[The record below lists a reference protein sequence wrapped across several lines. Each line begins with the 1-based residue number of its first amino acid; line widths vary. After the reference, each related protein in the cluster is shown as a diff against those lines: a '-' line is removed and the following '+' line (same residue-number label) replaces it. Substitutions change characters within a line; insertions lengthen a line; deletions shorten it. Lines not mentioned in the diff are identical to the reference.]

1 MGKEPT
7 GREIPPQ
14 DLKRSI
20 NLFQATMYGVGL
32 ILGAGIYVIIG
43 DVAAVVGNAMWI
55 SFIVASIIA
64 LFTGLSYAEL
74 SSIFPKSAA
83 EYVFAKN
90 VFGSHFTALVVGCL
104 IIFVAVASA
113 ATVALGF
120 SGYLTSAF
128 FQQFNPILVAIV
140 LVAALSF
147 VNFYGIVQSV
157 WMNTTF
163 TFIELAGLAIIILA
177 GFWFGSSSITNYF
190 EMPDM
195 MLESSLES
203 SLLLM
208 IGAIF
213 GGAGLIFFAYYGF
226 ENIVNIADETK
237 NPVRV
242 IPKALLISIAV
253 TTALYILVAITTS
266 ALVGWKALSL
276 SEAPLSLAAEK
287 AFGAQGVII
296 LSLIALFATSNTALM
311 MLISGSRI
319 IYGISKDHSFP
330 KILAVVH
337 KSRETPWVA
346 IIIVMVS
353 TMTIIAWSSGDI
365 ATIASIAV
373 FGIFLVYAIV
383 NSSLIWSRFKN
394 PSYKRPFTSPIRIGR
409 FPVLAGMGL
418 ITSIAMLFQF
428 NINIIFG
435 GFLVLLS
442 IAILSIVLIK
452 IKK

>member
-1 MGKEPT
+1 
-7 GREIPPQ
+7 
-14 DLKRSI
+14 
-20 NLFQATMYGVGL
+20 
-32 ILGAGIYVIIG
+32 
-43 DVAAVVGNAMWI
+43 

-74 SSIFPKSAA
+74 SSIYPKSAA

-90 VFGSHFTALVVGCL
+90 VFRSHFIALVVGCL

-128 FQQFNPILVAIV
+128 FPQFNPILVAVV

-177 GFWFGSSSITNYF
+177 GFWFGSPNTTNYF
-190 EMPDM
+190 EMPDK
-195 MLESSLES
+195 MLESSET

-208 IGAIF
+208 FGAIF

-253 TTALYILVAITTS
+253 TTAFYILIAITTS

-287 AFGAQGVII
+287 AFGGQGVII

-319 IYGISKDHSFP
+319 IYGISKDQSFP
-330 KILAVVH
+330 KTLAVVH

-353 TMTIIAWSSGDI
+353 TMTIVAWSSGDI
-365 ATIASIAV
+365 ATIAGIAV

-383 NSSLIWSRFKN
+383 NLSLIWSRFKN

-418 ITSIAMLFQF
+418 ITSITMLFQF
-428 NINIIFG
+428 DIYIIFG

-442 IAILSIVLIK
+442 IAVLSVFLIK

>member
-1 MGKEPT
+1 MGKEPK
-7 GREIPPQ
+7 GREIPPRE
-14 DLKRSI
+14 LKRSI

-74 SSIFPKSAA
+74 SSIYPKSAA

-90 VFGSHFTALVVGCL
+90 VFRSHFIALVVGCL

-128 FQQFNPILVAIV
+128 FPQFNPILVAVV

-177 GFWFGSSSITNYF
+177 GFWFGSPNTTNYF
-190 EMPDM
+190 EMPDK
-195 MLESSLES
+195 MLESSET

-208 IGAIF
+208 FGAIF

-253 TTALYILVAITTS
+253 TTAFYILIAITTS

-287 AFGAQGVII
+287 AFGGQGVII

-319 IYGISKDHSFP
+319 IYGISKDQSFP

-353 TMTIIAWSSGDI
+353 TMTIVAWSSGDI

-383 NSSLIWSRFKN
+383 NSSLIWFRVKN

-418 ITSIAMLFQF
+418 ITSITMLFQF
-428 NINIIFG
+428 DIYIIFG

-442 IAILSIVLIK
+442 ITILSIVLIK

>member
-1 MGKEPT
+1 M
-7 GREIPPQ
+7 
-14 DLKRSI
+14 
-20 NLFQATMYGVGL
+20 L
-32 ILGAGIYVIIG
+32 IF
-43 DVAAVVGNAMWI
+43 
-55 SFIVASIIA
+55 FI
-64 LFTGLSYAEL
+64 FW
-74 SSIFPKSAA
+74 
-83 EYVFAKN
+83 
-90 VFGSHFTALVVGCL
+90 CL

-128 FQQFNPILVAIV
+128 FPQFNPILVAIV

-177 GFWFGSSSITNYF
+177 GFWLGSPNTTNYF
-190 EMPDM
+190 EMPD
-195 MLESSLES
+195 LESSES

-237 NPVRV
+237 NPARV
-242 IPKALLISIAV
+242 IPKALLVSIAV
-253 TTALYILVAITTS
+253 TTAFYILIALTAS

-287 AFGAQGVII
+287 AFGEHGVII

-311 MLISGSRI
+311 MLVSGSRI
-319 IYGISKDHSFP
+319 IYGISKDQSFP
-330 KILAVVH
+330 KTLAAVH
-337 KSRETPWVA
+337 KARKTPWVA

-353 TMTIIAWSSGDI
+353 TMTIVACSSGDI
-365 ATIASIAV
+365 AAIARIAV
-373 FGIFLVYAIV
+373 FGIFLVYSIV
-383 NSSLIWSRFKN
+383 NLSLIWSRFKN
-394 PSYKRPFTSPIRIGR
+394 PSYRRPFTSPIRIGR

-428 NINIIFG
+428 DINIIFG

-452 IKK
+452 TKK

>member
-1 MGKEPT
+1 
-7 GREIPPQ
+7 
-14 DLKRSI
+14 
-20 NLFQATMYGVGL
+20 
-32 ILGAGIYVIIG
+32 
-43 DVAAVVGNAMWI
+43 
-55 SFIVASIIA
+55 
-64 LFTGLSYAEL
+64 
-74 SSIFPKSAA
+74 
-83 EYVFAKN
+83 
-90 VFGSHFTALVVGCL
+90 
-104 IIFVAVASA
+104 
-113 ATVALGF
+113 
-120 SGYLTSAF
+120 
-128 FQQFNPILVAIV
+128 
-140 LVAALSF
+140 
-147 VNFYGIVQSV
+147 
-157 WMNTTF
+157 MNTIF
-163 TFIELAGLAIIILA
+163 TFIELAGLAIIISA
-177 GFWFGSSSITNYF
+177 GFWLGSPSTTNYF
-190 EMPDM
+190 EMPDKM
-195 MLESSLES
+195 SESSES

-237 NPVRV
+237 NPVNV

-253 TTALYILVAITTS
+253 TTAFYILIAITTS

-287 AFGAQGVII
+287 AFGEKGVFI

-319 IYGISKDHSFP
+319 IYGISKDQSFP
-330 KILAVVH
+330 KPLAAIH

-353 TMTIIAWSSGDI
+353 TMTIVACSSGDI
-365 ATIASIAV
+365 TTIASISV
-373 FGIFLVYAIV
+373 FGIFLVYSIV
-383 NSSLIWSRFKN
+383 NLSLVWFRFKN

-418 ITSIAMLFQF
+418 ITSIVMLFQF
-428 NINIIFG
+428 DINIIFG

>member
-1 MGKEPT
+1 
-7 GREIPPQ
+7 
-14 DLKRSI
+14 
-20 NLFQATMYGVGL
+20 MYGVGL

-43 DVAAVVGNAMWI
+43 DVAAVVGNAMWV

-90 VFGSHFTALVVGCL
+90 VFGSHFIALMVGCL

-128 FQQFNPILVAIV
+128 FPQFNPILVAIV

-157 WMNTTF
+157 WMNITF
-163 TFIELAGLAIIILA
+163 TFIEIAGLLIIILA
-177 GFWFGSSSITNYF
+177 GLWLGSPSTTNYF
-190 EMPDM
+190 EMPDKM
-195 MLESSLES
+195 IVSSGS

-208 IGAIF
+208 VSAIF

-253 TTALYILVAITTS
+253 TTALYILVAMTTS

-330 KILAVVH
+330 KILAAVH

-346 IIIVMVS
+346 IIIVMIS
-353 TMTIIAWSSGDI
+353 TMTIVACSSGDI

-373 FGIFLVYAIV
+373 FGIFLVYSIV
-383 NSSLIWSRFKN
+383 NFSLIWFRFKN
-394 PSYKRPFTSPIRIGR
+394 PSYKRPFTSPITIGR

-428 NINIIFG
+428 DINIIFG

>member
-1 MGKEPT
+1 
-7 GREIPPQ
+7 
-14 DLKRSI
+14 
-20 NLFQATMYGVGL
+20 
-32 ILGAGIYVIIG
+32 
-43 DVAAVVGNAMWI
+43 
-55 SFIVASIIA
+55 
-64 LFTGLSYAEL
+64 
-74 SSIFPKSAA
+74 
-83 EYVFAKN
+83 
-90 VFGSHFTALVVGCL
+90 
-104 IIFVAVASA
+104 VASA

-128 FQQFNPILVAIV
+128 FPQFNPILVAIF
-140 LVAALSF
+140 LVATLSF
-147 VNFYGIVQSV
+147 VNFYGIVQSL

-163 TFIELAGLAIIILA
+163 TFIELAGLVIIIVA
-177 GFWFGSSSITNYF
+177 GLWLGSPSTTNYF
-190 EMPDM
+190 EMPDKT
-195 MLESSLES
+195 LGSPES

-208 IGAIF
+208 VGAIF

-237 NPVRV
+237 NPARV

-253 TTALYILVAITTS
+253 TTAFYILIAVTAS

-287 AFGAQGVII
+287 AFGEQGIII

-319 IYGISKDHSFP
+319 IYGISKDQSFP
-330 KILAVVH
+330 NILGAVH
-337 KSRETPWVA
+337 NTRQTPWIA

-353 TMTIIAWSSGDI
+353 AMTVVILSSGDI

-383 NSSLIWSRFKN
+383 NLSLIWSRFKN
-394 PSYKRPFTSPIRIGR
+394 PDYKRPFRSPIRIGK

-428 NINIIFG
+428 NISIILE

-442 IAILSIVLIK
+442 IIVLSLILTK